1 MRAVHVIRSNDYWL
15 RAQGYDGTGLQPLS
29 DRFVM
34 MYEERVAARRGN
46 AIDAMER
53 SGYDVATIRC
63 ASETKCDI

>member
-1 MRAVHVIRSNDYWL
+1 MSFAATINYWL
-15 RAQGYDGTGLQPLS
+15 RAQGYEGSGIQPLS

-34 MYEERVAARRGN
+34 TYEERAAMRRGN

-53 SGYDVATIRC
+53 SGYDVATIRR